1 MPLILNTSAF
11 FRPVAFAT
19 KLKKSFV
26 LRIKHLQLILTY
38 VIK

>member
-1 MPLILNTSAF
+1 MSLIHNTSAF
-11 FRPVAFAT
+11 FRSVAFAT

-26 LRIKHLQLILTY
+26 LRIKHLRLILTH